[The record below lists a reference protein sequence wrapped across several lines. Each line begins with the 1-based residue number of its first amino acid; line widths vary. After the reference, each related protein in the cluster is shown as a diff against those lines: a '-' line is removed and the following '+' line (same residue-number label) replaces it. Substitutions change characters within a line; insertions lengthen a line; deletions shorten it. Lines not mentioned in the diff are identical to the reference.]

1 MSHPASELE
10 QAEAI
15 ATAAGSHL
23 NDFCSLLNVS
33 MTAIGTADQ
42 APKSGVGMALFDAF

>member
-33 MTAIGTADQ
+33 
-42 APKSGVGMALFDAF
+42 GVGMALFDAFGQ